1 VRPRG
6 DTTMTGP
13 SSDAAAPGG
22 PPERYPQEVHDARR
36 ARALAHPLRMRILA
50 ALDHGEASPSEVA
63 EALDVSLPKLSYHF
77 QVLRDMGLI
86 ELARTTRVRGA
97 VQHHYR
103 TATREIISARAWE
116 GLPIA
121 VRRSTA
127 GGVLQQIIEDIAG
140 AVGAG
145 GFDRGEAHAIRAVFE
160 LDDQGWAELSEA
172 LTAVVARAAEIE
184 ADAARRSSAD
194 ERSVAELGTLL
205 FELGRLDER

>member
-1 VRPRG
+1 MTRSSPQAARG
-6 DTTMTGP
+6 
-13 SSDAAAPGG
+13 SAS
-22 PPERYPQEVHDARR
+22 ERQPQEVHDARR

-63 EALDVSLPKLSYHF
+63 DVLGVSLPKLSYHF

-116 GLPIA
+116 ELPLT

-127 GGVLQQIIEDIAG
+127 GGVLQHIIDDIVG

-145 GFDRGEAHAIRAVFE
+145 GFDRGEVHAVRAAFE
-160 LDDQGWAELSEA
+160 LDDRGWAELSEA

-184 ADAARRSSAD
+184 AESAQRSPAG

-205 FELGRLDER
+205 FELVRRDET